1 MAQLEESLGASLSET
16 PERCSYESLTSI
28 VNAAV
33 GPCVRADPDSGG
45 VSGDCCEA
53 LRDLASTSSSD
64 SANCLCYPDVYRG
77 LQDHLESGAGDPA
90 RGSLSDVFDLEA
102 ITGGCNREF
111 DLGLATL
118 EYNSRA
124 CGFAPRPEG
133 ELEERPTGERPTA
146 ERPTAQAEAEAK
158 AQAEAEAEAMLA
170 EAEARL
176 AEAEAEAQAQAVAEA
191 EAERPTGERP
201 TAERSDDDSDD
212 DGDGGMENLMRQL
225 DASGPEMTA

>member
-64 SANCLCYPDVYRG
+64 AVNCLCYPDVYRG
-77 LQDHLESGAGDPA
+77 LQDHLENGAGDPA

-118 EYNSRA
+118 EHNSRA
-124 CGFAPRPEG
+124 CGFAPRPKG
-133 ELEERPTGERPTA
+133 ELEERPTTERPTGERPTA
-146 ERPTAQAEAEAK
+146 ERPTAQAEAEA
-158 AQAEAEAEAMLA
+158 
-170 EAEARL
+170 RL
-176 AEAEAEAQAQAVAEA
+176 AEAEAQAQAVAEA

>member
-1 MAQLEESLGASLSET
+1 MCTAVCRIISRA
-16 PERCSYESLTSI
+16 EREIL
-28 VNAAV
+28 
-33 GPCVRADPDSGG
+33 
-45 VSGDCCEA
+45 
-53 LRDLASTSSSD
+53 
-64 SANCLCYPDVYRG
+64 
-77 LQDHLESGAGDPA
+77 A

-133 ELEERPTGERPTA
+133 ELEERPTTERPTGERPTA